1 MLNAIA
7 KSQNCKKAF
16 SSQNSNNINWEMQG
30 VERKK
35 KDVLWSK
42 VVSLLQ
48 PKQGDSIP
56 FFQQPTVFGEKS
68 LAICTN

>member
-1 MLNAIA
+1 
-7 KSQNCKKAF
+7 
-16 SSQNSNNINWEMQG
+16 MQG